1 MTAEEKKD
9 IGALDRGLQGIR
21 QVYDDF
27 VARMKTGQGL
37 FRIFHKDPQRKDPAI
52 KAHFKTP
59 FAMVDSEGKVILE
72 AGGVVELAFWARLG
86 SQSGQL
92 WYSGGVSSLGEF
104 LYMRTTQFPYY
115 TLTPKTSKAKPA
127 VTPNMRTP
135 DFGKKP

>member
-1 MTAEEKKD
+1 MMTEEEKKD

-27 VARMKTGQGL
+27 VNRMKTGQGL

-52 KAHFKTP
+52 KVHFKTP
-59 FAMVDSEGKVILE
+59 FAMVDSEGKVVLE

-92 WYSGGVSSLGEF
+92 WYSGGVSSMGES

-115 TLTPKTSKAKPA
+115 TLTPKTKAK
-127 VTPNMRTP
+127 VVTTPNMRTP